1 MSDKSVRI
9 CAYTIDYEEEA
20 PLASVRYKII
30 GEDGKVN
37 GVEQIHY
44 WNDVYCNCHI
54 ESALESGLEVCLM
67 TRLDKKLVRKKV
79 KKWSKIH

>member
-1 MSDKSVRI
+1 MNDNSVRI
-9 CAYTIDYEEEA
+9 CAYTIDYEEDA
-20 PLASVRYKII
+20 PLASVRYTSL

-37 GVEQIHY
+37 SVEQIHY

-67 TRLDKKLVRKKV
+67 TRLDKKLIRRRV

>member
-1 MSDKSVRI
+1 MSDNPVRI
-9 CAYTIDYEEEA
+9 CAYTIDYEDDA
-20 PLASVRYKII
+20 PLASVRYTCF
-30 GEDGKVN
+30 GEDGIVN

-67 TRLDKKLVRKKV
+67 TRLDKKLIRKRV

>member
-1 MSDKSVRI
+1 MSDSSVRI
-9 CAYTIDYEEEA
+9 CAYTVDYGEDG
-20 PLASVRYKII
+20 PLASVRYTSV

-44 WNDVYCNCHI
+44 WNDFYCNCHI
-54 ESALESGLEVCLM
+54 ETALESGLEVCLM

-79 KKWSKIH
+79 KKWSKLY